1 MKNIYSQPNKS
12 EENINDL
19 YYDALESLGD
29 GRGGAKEAEKML
41 KEALKM
47 DEHYVQTYIGL
58 ICVYGALKN
67 KKKTEEYIK
76 KAYDETVRQFPKW
89 PKDMLWGYLENRAFL
104 RAIQYRADLYM
115 DDGEKEKAI
124 ELYKLLLKLNP
135 GDNQGVRYVLSGVY
149 AGISG
154 EEINN
159 MFDEGNDNQ
168 DWSKLERLV
177 QEQNTKHKFWK
188 EPKWD

>member
-1 MKNIYSQPNKS
+1 
-12 EENINDL
+12 
-19 YYDALESLGD
+19 
-29 GRGGAKEAEKML
+29 
-41 KEALKM
+41 
-47 DEHYVQTYIGL
+47 
-58 ICVYGALKN
+58 
-67 KKKTEEYIK
+67 
-76 KAYDETVRQFPKW
+76 
-89 PKDMLWGYLENRAFL
+89 
-104 RAIQYRADLYM
+104 M

-168 DWSKLERLV
+168 DWSKSERLV
-177 QEQNTKHKFWK
+177 QEQNAKHKFWK
-188 EPKWD
+188 PPKWD